1 MIKVL
6 LRLCLVHIRIILL
19 RVLRIAA
26 NVSRLFQLAIWV
38 LLILLMLIQ
47 VIEPL
52 LACLIILKFKFW
64 LMHVLLISILV
75 GMSLNRVL
83 FHWLVRLARVGEL
96 RSAFVIEIEDLTIV
110 LTSFSTEFVD
120 FASTIALL

>member
-19 RVLRIAA
+19 RVLRIGA